1 MASIEQKEA
10 YEAFRRAAED
20 EKTARLLEIVN
31 SPESDR
37 VHAVEAAKE
46 LLDRGWER
54 PE

>member
-1 MASIEQKEA
+1 MPSREQQEA
-10 YEAFRRAAED
+10 YAAFKRVAED
-20 EKTARLLEIVN
+20 ETVARLLDIAS

-37 VHAVEAAKE
+37 AHAIEAAKE